1 MCLREREREREN
13 VCVHTHTH
21 RAAKARWGDACHL
34 AGTCRTQEKVRA
46 PNARTAGKAWRAH
59 TVYVCMCLICAAQA
73 DALKKLGIEAFPF
86 DIDGEYLPLK
96 GRALETLLR
105 RSIALSLSLALSLSP
120 LSLCCVCGVVCCVC
134 GVVCVS
140 MCVCVCACE

>member
-1 MCLREREREREN
+1 MY
-13 VCVHTHTH
+13 THTH

-46 PNARTAGKAWRAH
+46 PNARTAGKAWKAH

-86 DIDGEYLPLK
+86 DIDGDYQPLK

-105 RSIALSLSLALSLSP
+105 RSLSLSSYTHKLLSLAL
-120 LSLCCVCGVVCCVC
+120 CCVCCVC
-134 GVVCVS
+134 VCWGGVCVGRWVVCVWVGGW
-140 MCVCVCACE
+140 CVCG